1 MGAFLYYWVLSTSRL
16 IPRWLSGWEI
26 VAIALTVFATTYGAF
41 AQDFR
46 LSSFSTV
53 LNVPILLQVLQ
64 VVDPL
69 DDLLHDAAGV
79 EHRRA
84 RIRASLRLGA
94 DGVRMHVGPLSGEEV
109 EVGGHGVSGK
119 V

>member
-1 MGAFLYYWVLSTSRL
+1 MQLGQHVERHLLADRL
-16 IPRWLSGWEI
+16 APVDGH
-26 VAIALTVFATTYGAF
+26 VADLADGVRGLDRSDADGPLERVVGEPGGEVVAVRRG
-41 AQDFR
+41 
-46 LSSFSTV
+46 
-53 LNVPILLQVLQ
+53 QVLQ

-84 RIRASLRLGA
+84 RIRAYLRLGA